1 VIAAIQSRL
10 SYANVAATVALILAL
25 GGGAYAAA
33 TFVAPNGQINACVDR
48 KGRMTLV
55 KATTKCPKGK
65 RKIAWNQTGV
75 PGASGPPGA
84 PGAPGAPGTGVGGS
98 EAWHEVGKSG
108 EPAFVSGLSCNGG
121 LHPCA
126 WTNSRDSAFG
136 LDDSDST
143 TTAFYRDPLGIVH
156 LKGAPCVEDI
166 LTSDCESGLSVPF
179 GGVAIFTLPTGYR
192 PDHDWNFEVLGSNGG
207 TGTDGRVSV
216 HADGSVR
223 VIRPNSVTWV
233 TLDGITFRAVG

>member
-1 VIAAIQSRL
+1 MITAIQKRL

-25 GGGAYAAA
+25 GGGAYAA
-33 TFVAPNGQINACVDR
+33 TSFVGPNGQINACVDK

-65 RKIAWNQTGV
+65 RKIGWNQAGV
-75 PGASGPPGA
+75 PGAPGASGA
-84 PGAPGAPGTGVGGS
+84 PGAPGAPGAGVSGS

-121 LHPCA
+121 HPCF
-126 WTNSRDSAFG
+126 WTNSGDSAFG
-136 LDDSDST
+136 IDDSDST

-156 LKGAPCVEDI
+156 LKGAPCVVDL
-166 LTSDCESGLSVPF
+166 LTSDCESGLSVPL
-179 GGVAIFTLPTGYR
+179 GGAPIFTLPAGYR
-192 PDHDWNFEVLGSNGG
+192 PDHDWNYEVVGSNGG
-207 TGTDGRVSV
+207 TGSDGRISV

-223 VIRPNSVTWV
+223 VIRPNLVKWV
-233 TLDGITFRAVG
+233 TLDGITFRAAG